1 MTVAEPAASIELA
14 MERPLYAP
22 ASRPVIADV
31 ALPIGAD
38 DLDVSAMYE
47 QVIVDKAR
55 LARHIRQALQ
65 ARPRISLRELID
77 EQPLEQGLAELLAYL
92 QLGRESFKV
101 EVGEEAKELI
111 AWEAMGRDGI
121 LSRRHARLPS
131 VVFVR

>member
-31 ALPIGAD
+31 AMLAGAD
-38 DLDVSAMYE
+38 ELDVSAMYE
-47 QVIVDKAR
+47 QVVVDKER
-55 LARHIRQALQ
+55 LVRHIRQALQ
-65 ARPRISLRELID
+65 VRPRISLRELID

-92 QLGRESFKV
+92 QLGRETFKV
-101 EVGEEAKELI
+101 EVGEQATDLV
-111 AWEAMGRDGI
+111 AWDAMGRNGVQ
-121 LSRRHARLPS
+121 LRRRAHLPS